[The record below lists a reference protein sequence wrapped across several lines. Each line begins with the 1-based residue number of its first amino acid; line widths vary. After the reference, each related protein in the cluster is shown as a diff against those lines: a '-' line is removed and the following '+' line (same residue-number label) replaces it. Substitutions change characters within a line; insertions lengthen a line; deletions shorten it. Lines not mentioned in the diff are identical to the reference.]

1 MQAAGALVE
10 PLRGHGGGV
19 FGEHRCIV
27 QVALAQTHAASV
39 FEIDGGDQQH
49 GGQRE
54 NMGLNGL
61 ERVSQGGVPVAYGCQ
76 STKLRYRRK
85 PCSALFSGWNCTAK
99 MLAAATAQVKAT
111 P

>member
-1 MQAAGALVE
+1 MCI
-10 PLRGHGGGV
+10 RDS
-19 FGEHRCIV
+19 RCIV

-49 GGQRE
+49 GWQRE

-61 ERVSQGGVPVAYGCQ
+61 ERMGQSGVLMAYGCQ

-85 PCSALFSGWNCTAK
+85 PCSALFSGWN
-99 MLAAATAQVKAT
+99 
-111 P
+111 